1 MGMWVCS
8 PTDWVLTGDYRRV
21 CNGSISSIDGGI
33 LVKFIDCPNWVKQ
46 LSSLTTCRQ
55 FSYAVT
61 WQRML
66 ICKLCRWDESPTSVS
81 CWKFSK
87 EMAIWITQQGKH
99 SWLHSTR
106 WLRCFPEH
114 IQLVKLF
121 FTLYYVY
128 ICIKNNTLLLLL
140 RAVQNYICSS
150 SIHFPFTSHV
160 FCCNSCLI
168 HTHLAPFKSHVQ

>member
-1 MGMWVCS
+1 MGMWVCA

-61 WQRML
+61 WQQML

-121 FTLYYVY
+121 CTLYYVY

-140 RAVQNYICSS
+140 RAVQNDI
-150 SIHFPFTSHV
+150 
-160 FCCNSCLI
+160 
-168 HTHLAPFKSHVQ
+168 

>member
-1 MGMWVCS
+1 MVLWVCS

-55 FSYAVT
+55 FSNAVT

-99 SWLHSTR
+99 SWLLSTR

-121 FTLYYVY
+121 FALYYVY

-140 RAVQNYICSS
+140 RAVQNYI
-150 SIHFPFTSHV
+150 
-160 FCCNSCLI
+160 
-168 HTHLAPFKSHVQ
+168 